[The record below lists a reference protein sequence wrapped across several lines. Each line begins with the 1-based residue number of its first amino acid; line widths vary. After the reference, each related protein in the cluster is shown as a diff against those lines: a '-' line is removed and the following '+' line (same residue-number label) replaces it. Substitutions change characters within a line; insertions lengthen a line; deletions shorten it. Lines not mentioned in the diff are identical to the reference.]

1 MNSKTVFY
9 LIIAGLLFC
18 QSIHAQQIPS
28 IKHAF
33 TVIAHRADHVIA
45 PENSLSAI
53 DSAIAHH
60 ADYVEPDLRTS
71 ADSNL
76 VIMHDE
82 TIDRTTTDRG
92 KVSKLL
98 MSVLDTCHFKNSAET
113 IPGFEACLQHCRDKI
128 NIYLD
133 FKNADVRQTMAL
145 LEKYQFQ
152 QSVLVYI
159 NQPQQYIEWRKWA
172 PQVPLI
178 LSLPKEVK
186 TPDQLALFLQKYPAE
201 VLDGN
206 FNAYSP
212 EMVTRAKALGVRVWP
227 DIQSSN
233 EMINWPKA
241 LATGFDGLQTDHP
254 QALIQWLTDKGKR

>member
-1 MNSKTVFY
+1 MNNQSVSY
-9 LIIAGLLFC
+9 LIISSLLFC
-18 QSIHAQQIPS
+18 RPAQAQQIPLV
-28 IKHAF
+28 KHAF

-60 ADYVEPDLRTS
+60 ADYVELDLRTS

-82 TIDRTTTDRG
+82 TIDRTTTGSG
-92 KVSKLL
+92 KVSRML
-98 MSVLDTCHFKNSAET
+98 MSVLDTCHFKTSAET

-159 NQPQQYIEWRKWA
+159 NQPQQYNEWRKWA

-206 FNAYSP
+206 FSEYTP

-233 EMINWPKA
+233 EMSNWPKA
-241 LATGFDGLQTDHP
+241 LEIGFDGLQTDRP
-254 QALIQWLTDKGKR
+254 QALIQWLTEKGKR